1 MALIINRLYFP
12 RKFCSLTL
20 LSSSG
25 VRGFLLISILQSFAS
40 STFSSIIRLKRTQQ
54 FDCFFQF
61 QRLRVYCVTRYFSGE
76 NSPRSLPNICEDLV
90 PDTDK
95 GANLVFYIR
104 TTFQTM
110 RMICQYHFN
119 HNLNSF
125 KFMLYCNANFQL
137 QSVLLSCGYNCS
149 NMDVCLYSVCIY
161 CIDISCPPEHTPQI
175 LDASP
180 GLSPSLHPPFIRSQR
195 KQASLPSVLNTQYL

>member
-40 STFSSIIRLKRTQQ
+40 STFSGIIGLKRTQQ

-76 NSPRSLPNICEDLV
+76 NSPRSCPNICEDLV

-95 GANLVFYIR
+95 GANLVFLHKANI
-104 TTFQTM
+104 FLEEM

-125 KFMLYCNANFQL
+125 KCTCFIAMPIFNYRACFCLVDII
-137 QSVLLSCGYNCS
+137 SVLDKACVAK
-149 NMDVCLYSVCIY
+149 D
-161 CIDISCPPEHTPQI
+161 
-175 LDASP
+175 LDME
-180 GLSPSLHPPFIRSQR
+180 
-195 KQASLPSVLNTQYL
+195 K